1 MATRRIGIAGLTL
14 AAALWGVALAPA
26 PAQELRNPIP
36 PSPDSLARGRGLYAE
51 HCAICHGVNGR
62 GDGPLARTMVPRPA
76 DLRVHLAEGHSDAQ
90 LFDWVSNGVPDTAM
104 GGFADV
110 LSEEERWHVI
120 NYILTFV
127 ASDR

>member
-14 AAALWGVALAPA
+14 AVALWGAALAPA
-26 PAQELRNPIP
+26 PAQELRNPVP
-36 PSPDSLARGRGLYAE
+36 PSPDSLARGRSVYAE

-127 ASDR
+127 AGER